1 MPTAV
6 SQLPNSRKGSATMPA
21 EASAGS
27 RRRLRLSSAA
37 DDAKFRHAR
46 STSSALRGEAC
57 KDRIVSDG
65 AGGGG
70 VGSDAIAAGTEMGG
84 GCCPSTCTSA
94 RARAPPSTC
103 AIR

>member
-37 DDAKFRHAR
+37 DDARFRHAR
-46 STSSALRGEAC
+46 STSALRGEAC
-57 KDRIVSDG
+57 KDCIVSDG

-70 VGSDAIAAGTEMGG
+70 
-84 GCCPSTCTSA
+84 
-94 RARAPPSTC
+94 
-103 AIR
+103 